1 MGATALNGSPHL
13 APIARPAIADEI
25 VSRLIRMILDERLRP
40 GDRLPSEHELASQM
54 GVGRSSLR
62 EAVKTLRAMGVVDV
76 VNGNGM
82 FVGAG
87 GASMSSKPLSWGLL
101 MREGGPRDLI
111 DSRRLVEA
119 ELASLAAQ
127 RASDGEIEEMGR
139 LATTRAE
146 PADAEAH
153 SRAAIEFHLAV
164 AQAAR
169 NTVLNYFMEGIQH
182 ILRAWIIDT
191 YEADPQETVRV
202 PDEHVPIYEA
212 IRDRDASRAREAMA
226 AHVDEAGARLLH
238 MLSQMERSP
247 DGGSRMTRLT
257 WAWPA
262 AESE

>member
-1 MGATALNGSPHL
+1 MSATTRIGSPHL
-13 APIARPAIADEI
+13 SPIARPVITDEI
-25 VSRLIRMILDERLRP
+25 VNRLIRLILDERLRP

-54 GVGRSSLR
+54 AVGRSSLR

-87 GASMSSKPLSWGLL
+87 GASMSSKPL
-101 MREGGPRDLI
+101 
-111 DSRRLVEA
+111 A
-119 ELASLAAQ
+119 TA
-127 RASDGEIEEMGR
+127 GEIVELGR
-139 LATTRAE
+139 LATVRAA
-146 PADAEAH
+146 PTDAEGH
-153 SRAAIEFHLAV
+153 SRAAVEFHLAV
-164 AQAAR
+164 ARAAR
-169 NTVLNYFMEGIQH
+169 NTVLGYFMEGIQH

-212 IRDRDASRAREAMA
+212 IRDHDARGAREAMA
-226 AHVDEAGARLLH
+226 AHVDDAGARLLR

-247 DGGSRMTRLT
+247 DGGTRMARLT